1 MVERFN
7 GRIADILRTHF
18 DNNEDLDAT
27 LRRYAYLYNYHIP
40 QRALGHKTP
49 IEALRAWQEKK
60 PELFVKNVRNHSDPD
75 I

>member
-1 MVERFN
+1 LVTVKSGARKS
-7 GRIADILRTHF
+7 RIQD
-18 DNNEDLDAT
+18 
-27 LRRYAYLYNYHIP
+27 YHIP

-60 PELFVKNVRNHSDPD
+60 PELFVKNVRNHLAPD